1 MRLLLR
7 AAAALFVLLSLAP
20 ALAPGRAF
28 AVPGETGFTFLKLG
42 VGARP
47 MGLGSAY
54 VAIADDP
61 TALYWNPAGLAGIR
75 STQITAMHNEWI
87 QDFRQEYAA
96 VGLPLG
102 KGSLGFSFQGFYSA
116 SDLEGRDDVGNF
128 TRNFGFNDLAMT
140 AAYARTITTGLDG
153 GLAVRYMRELID
165 QDNATA
171 FAFDLGGRYRLGE
184 SGLSLGAAAQNI
196 GGDAKFVS
204 ESFSLPMTLRLGAAY
219 SHALSGLHGLGTLS
233 TEVRKSEGEDAR
245 FHIGGE
251 FAYKERLA
259 LRVGGKM
266 GYDEEDLSF
275 GLGITQKAIRFDYA
289 LVPLGSD
296 LGTTH
301 FFSLTA
307 RL

>member
-7 AAAALFVLLSLAP
+7 AAAAMLVLSLAP
-20 ALAPGRAF
+20 MGALAA
-28 AVPGETGFTFLKLG
+28 PGETGFASLKLG

-75 STQITAMHNEWI
+75 STQITAMHNQWM

-116 SDLEGRDDVGNF
+116 EELEGRDEVGNF
-128 TRNFGFNDLAMT
+128 THNFGFNDIAMT
-140 AAYARTITTGLDG
+140 AAYGRTITTGLDG
-153 GLAVRYMRELID
+153 GLAVRYIREMID
-165 QDNATA
+165 EENAST

-196 GGDAKFVS
+196 GGDATFVS
-204 ESFSLPMTLRLGAAY
+204 EPFSLPMTLRLGAAY
-219 SHALSGLHGLGTLS
+219 SHALAGLHGLGTLS
-233 TEVRKSEGEDAR
+233 TELRKSKGEDAR

-251 FAYKERLA
+251 FAYKERVA
-259 LRVGGKM
+259 FRVGGKM
-266 GYDEEDLSF
+266 GYDVEELSF
-275 GLGITQKAIRFDYA
+275 GMGITQKALRFDYG
-289 LVPLGSD
+289 LVPLSSD

-307 RL
+307 KL